1 MKRKPTV
8 DFEIFQRLDIRA
20 GRVMHAEPFERARK
34 PSFRLRIDFGEGVGE
49 LGSSAQLARHYDPDR
64 LIGTMVM
71 AVVNFEP
78 RNIAGFMSECLVL
91 GAVDPADPGD
101 VVLVRPDFDTVT
113 GWPLG

>member
-8 DFEIFQRLDIRA
+8 DFEIFQRLDIRV
-20 GRVMHAEPFERARK
+20 GRVVHAEPFERARK
-34 PSFRLRIDFGEGVGE
+34 PLLRLRIDFGDGVGE
-49 LGSSAQLARHYDPDR
+49 LGSSAQLTRHYDPEG
-64 LIGTMVM
+64 LIGAMVM

-91 GAVDPADPGD
+91 GAVNPAEPGD
-101 VVLVRPDFDTVT
+101 VVLVRPDFDTVP